1 MAIEP
6 DGSIYPCCLKTK
18 TPLGNLTEERLSD
31 ILDSV
36 AQLPAIQA
44 LNDGD
49 PERMGETAGWS
60 RDMFKDQSRTKD
72 GLGQDIQNM
81 CIGCD
86 RFFEQVL
93 SKQLIELRR
102 QRVGAV

>member
-1 MAIEP
+1 M
-6 DGSIYPCCLKTK
+6 
-18 TPLGNLTEERLSD
+18 
-31 ILDSV
+31 

-60 RDMFKDQSRTKD
+60 REMFQEQSWAKD

-81 CIGCD
+81 CLGCD

-93 SKQLIELRR
+93 SKQLADLRR
-102 QRVGAV
+102 QRRKAWQAKKAIVTAA